1 MKGIVVIDPDDGLIA
16 LLQNASNNIHI
27 CKLQFE
33 SAYPRL
39 QTLCSLRLPSFLYS
53 KPTFEF
59 MSNME
64 WIPTSKLRGSQTSRR
79 RPFPFRSYRK
89 STIGI
94 ILRSCPHLSSW
105 YSMFVS
111 VDALLSVLHSGARHV
126 PWDDWGPAA
135 THILSL
141 RRGVLPTPAGSF
153 WITSYRPLEFHDYH
167 SHRTRYMKMKT
178 DRQSTSLTTSRPP
191 RLPSRPSR
199 LLPSIDMYGQR
210 VETNLPYRTFTAGG
224 LLSRHVKQVVADRE
238 WVVAISRPVR
248 CSILLHTR
256 EKPIMCATGNRA

>member
-1 MKGIVVIDPDDGLIA
+1 
-16 LLQNASNNIHI
+16 
-27 CKLQFE
+27 
-33 SAYPRL
+33 
-39 QTLCSLRLPSFLYS
+39 
-53 KPTFEF
+53 

-94 ILRSCPHLSSW
+94 ILRFGAHLFSW

-126 PWDDWGPAA
+126 PWDKWGPAA

-141 RRGVLPTPAGSF
+141 RRGVLPTPAGPF
-153 WITSYRPLEFHDYH
+153 WITSYTPLVFHDFN
-167 SHRTRYMKMKT
+167 SHHTLYMKIKT
-178 DRQSTSLTTSRPP
+178 DRQSTSSTS
-191 RLPSRPSR
+191 SRPSF
-199 LLPSIDMYGQR
+199 LPPSSIDLFGQR
-210 VETNLPYRTFTAGG
+210 VKISLPYRTFTAGG
-224 LLSRHVKQVVADRE
+224 LLSRRVGQVVADRE
-238 WVVAISRPVR
+238 WVVAMLRPVR
-248 CSILLHTR
+248 CSMLLHAR

>member
-1 MKGIVVIDPDDGLIA
+1 MVIDPDDGLIA
-16 LLQNASNNIHI
+16 LLQSSSNNIHI

-33 SAYPRL
+33 SAHPRL
-39 QTLCSLRLPSFLYS
+39 QTLCSLRLPFLHS
-53 KPTFEF
+53 EPTFEF

-89 STIGI
+89 RTIGI
-94 ILRSCPHLSSW
+94 IIFGW

-111 VDALLSVLHSGARHV
+111 VDALLFVLHSGARHV
-126 PWDDWGPAA
+126 RWDDWGPDA

-141 RRGVLPTPAGSF
+141 GRGVLPTPAGPF
-153 WITSYRPLEFHDYH
+153 WITGYAPLIFHDYN
-167 SHRTRYMKMKT
+167 SHRTRYTKMKT
-178 DRQSTSLTTSRPP
+178 DRQSTSSTTSRHP

-199 LLPSIDMYGQR
+199 LRPSIDLFGER
-210 VETNLPYRTFTAGG
+210 VKINLPYRTFTAGG
-224 LLSRHVKQVVADRE
+224 LLSRRVEQVVADRE
-238 WVVAISRPVR
+238 WVVAMSRPVR
-248 CSILLHTR
+248 CSTLLHAR